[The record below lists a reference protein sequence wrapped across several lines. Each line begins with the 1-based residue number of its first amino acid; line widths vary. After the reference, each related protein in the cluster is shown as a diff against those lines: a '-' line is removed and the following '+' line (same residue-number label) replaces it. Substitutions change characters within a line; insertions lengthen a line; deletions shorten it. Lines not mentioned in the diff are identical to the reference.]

1 MHTINTIYA
10 KWMCAGFMK
19 RSILALFCVASS
31 LAIISARAQVVPA
44 ATSST
49 FHLSAGALGSLAQ
62 PDYNGIQATD
72 SSNRIYGPGAY
83 VDIHFSRWVQLEAEG
98 RWLRINQLKDMY
110 LPNGNGESSYLIGP
124 RIPIGTFHRVT
135 PYGKFL
141 VGFGNGSFIEG
152 NTFVMAYGGGVDVR
166 LSRRFTLRA
175 VDFEYQEW
183 RVTPTLW
190 PYGGS
195 VGISYK
201 IF

>member
-1 MHTINTIYA
+1 
-10 KWMCAGFMK
+10 MK
-19 RSILALFCVASS
+19 RSILAIFCVATS
-31 LAIISARAQVVPA
+31 LATVSVRAQVVPA

-62 PDYNGIQATD
+62 PDYNGINATE

-83 VDIHFSRWVQLEAEG
+83 VDVHFSRWVQVEAEG
-98 RWLRINQLKDMY
+98 RWLRYNQLVNLY
-110 LPNGNGESSYLIGP
+110 LPHGNGENTYLIGP
-124 RIPIGTFHRVT
+124 RIPVGTFHRIT

-141 VGFGNGSFIEG
+141 VGFGNGSFIAG

-166 LSRRFTLRA
+166 LSHRFTLRA